1 MASSYS
7 TPAVPASL
15 SIAISEKLTRDNYRL
30 WRAQVLPVIRAAQ
43 LEGFIDVSKR
53 APEKTLE
60 VKKDSKKVVVPNPE
74 YVTWHLHD

>member
-1 MASSYS
+1 
-7 TPAVPASL
+7 
-15 SIAISEKLTRDNYRL
+15 
-30 WRAQVLPVIRAAQ
+30 VIRAAQ
-43 LEGFIDVSKR
+43 LEGFIDVSER